1 MADSDL
7 RMHTRPQIHRA
18 VADARAVFFDFDFT
32 LADSSPGVVVCMNH
46 ALSRLGLPP
55 ASDEAIRRTIGLD
68 LVTVLGMLAGEEWK
82 PRGREFLRH
91 FTSKADE
98 VMVAST
104 VFLPDAARVLE
115 TLHGAGY
122 RLGVVSTKY
131 RHRVEEALERD
142 GLLGLVDVVVGSDDV
157 PRPKPAPDG
166 LIKAAGAL
174 GLPADE
180 CVFVGDS
187 VVDAKAARAAKME
200 FVAVLTGTTPAER
213 FAAYPAGAVLEA
225 VGQVVPARR

>member
-1 MADSDL
+1 MAHNND
-7 RMHTRPQIHRA
+7 RMPARPAIHAA
-18 VADARAVFFDFDFT
+18 VADARAVLFDFDFT
-32 LADSSPGVVVCMNH
+32 LADSSEGVVVCMNH

-55 ASDEAIRRTIGLD
+55 APEDTIRRTIGLD
-68 LVTVLGMLAGEEWK
+68 LVTALGILAGEEWK
-82 PRGREFLRH
+82 PRGQEFLGH
-91 FTSKADE
+91 FTRKADD

-104 VFLPDAARVLE
+104 VFLPGAARVLE

-142 GLLGLVDVVVGSDDV
+142 GLQAFVEVVVGSDDV

-166 LIKAAGAL
+166 LLRAAAAL
-174 GLPADE
+174 GLATGD

-187 VVDAKAARAAKME
+187 EVDAKAARDAGMG
-200 FVAVLTGTTPAER
+200 FVAVLTGTTPAEMLAR
-213 FAAYPAGAVLEA
+213 YEPRATLAGVWEI
-225 VGQVVPARR
+225 VQE

>member
-1 MADSDL
+1 ML
-7 RMHTRPQIHRA
+7 
-18 VADARAVFFDFDFT
+18 FDFDFT
-32 LADSSPGVVVCMNH
+32 LADSAAGVVVCMNH

-55 ASDEAIRRTIGLD
+55 APEDAIRRTIGLD
-68 LVTVLGMLAGEEWK
+68 LITVLGILAGEEWK

-104 VFLPDAARVLE
+104 VLLPGARRVLG
-115 TLHGAGY
+115 TLHAAGH

-142 GLLGLVDVVVGSDDV
+142 GLRTMVGVVVGSDDV

-166 LIKAAGAL
+166 LLRAARAL
-174 GLPADE
+174 GLPVAD

-187 VVDAKAARAAKME
+187 EVDAKAARDAGME
-200 FVAVLTGTTPAER
+200 FVAVLTGTTPAET
-213 FAAYPAGAVLEA
+213 FAGYSARAVLRK
-225 VGQVVPARR
+225 VGELVPE

>member
-1 MADSDL
+1 MAANDH
-7 RMHTRPQIHRA
+7 RMNTRPAIHRA
-18 VADARAVFFDFDFT
+18 VADARAVLFDFDFT
-32 LADSSPGVVVCMNH
+32 LADSSTGVVVCMNH
-46 ALSRLGLPP
+46 ALSCLGLPP
-55 ASDEAIRRTIGLD
+55 APEDAIRRTIGLD
-68 LVTVLGMLAGEEWK
+68 LVTALGVLAGEEWK

-104 VFLPDAARVLE
+104 VFLPGAGRVLG

-131 RHRVEEALERD
+131 RCRVEEALDRD
-142 GLLGLVDVVVGSDDV
+142 GLQAFVEVVVGSDDV

-166 LIKAAGAL
+166 LLRAAGAL
-174 GLPADE
+174 GLATGD

-187 VVDAKAARAAKME
+187 EVDAKAAQDAGMG
-200 FVAVLTGTTPAER
+200 FVAVLTGTTAAET
-213 FAAYPAGAVLEA
+213 FARYAPRAVFAG
-225 VGQVVPARR
+225 VGEIVPG

>member
-1 MADSDL
+1 MADNDT
-7 RMHTRPQIHRA
+7 RMPTRPAIHAA
-18 VADARAVFFDFDFT
+18 VADARAVLFDFDFT
-32 LADSSPGVVVCMNH
+32 LADSSGAVVVCMNH
-46 ALSRLGLPP
+46 ALSCLGLPP
-55 ASDEAIRRTIGLD
+55 APENAIRRTIGLD
-68 LVTVLGMLAGEEWK
+68 LVTALGSLAGEEWK
-82 PRGREFLRH
+82 PRGQEFLGH

-98 VMVAST
+98 VMVAGT
-104 VFLPDAARVLE
+104 VFLPGAARVLE

-142 GLLGLVDVVVGSDDV
+142 GLQTFVEVVVGSDDV

-174 GLPADE
+174 GIATAD

-187 VVDAKAARAAKME
+187 EVDAKAARDADMG
-200 FVAVLTGTTPAER
+200 FVAVLTGTTPAEKFAGYAPR
-213 FAAYPAGAVLEA
+213 AVFAA
-225 VGQVVPARR
+225 VGEIVPG